1 MTSKHKTDIWLL
13 KVVISK
19 SDWISESLVA
29 PKDTPDSD
37 LGHLATDS
45 EFPRGE
51 ARICVFKIY
60 SSKHNKRQAT
70 KEEIVFKRAN
80 ENKTLCSALLLSKKI
95 QVLKAIFEIS
105 FFVQINKKG
114 IKNSAVEGN
123 LKRHSGLSLVRLA
136 SNILK

>member
-19 SDWISESLVA
+19 SDWISESLAA
-29 PKDTPDSD
+29 PKDTPDSN

-60 SSKHNKRQAT
+60 SSKPIKGKPQKKKSFL
-70 KEEIVFKRAN
+70 KEPM
-80 ENKTLCSALLLSKKI
+80 KI
-95 QVLKAIFEIS
+95 KHCAQLYC
-105 FFVQINKKG
+105 
-114 IKNSAVEGN
+114 
-123 LKRHSGLSLVRLA
+123 
-136 SNILK
+136 

>member
-1 MTSKHKTDIWLL
+1 MTSKNKTDIWLL

-19 SDWISESLVA
+19 SDWISESLAA

-51 ARICVFKIY
+51 ARICIFKIY
-60 SSKHNKRQAT
+60 SSKVDCLLHNKRQAT

-114 IKNSAVEGN
+114 IKNSAVEGS
-123 LKRHSGLSLVRLA
+123 LKRHSGFVTG
-136 SNILK
+136 KTC